1 MDTYRTVTFLPE
13 SGPPH
18 EVGALVSRDGRV
30 EMVLNRS
37 AAHVEGLSRYDVL
50 TRRAGVRRLEGA
62 VDLDAHGSCDPNS
75 FVELVERVAVE
86 AARGRTVELLNIPP
100 HLRLHLEI
108 TGRGHLL
115 PMRPRSGP
123 RLPEVLMELW
133 SQG

>member
-1 MDTYRTVTFLPE
+1 MGAYRTVTFLPE

-62 VDLDAHGSCDPNS
+62 VDLDAPPEGLGRRFMLGKRTPLSLRG
-75 FVELVERVAVE
+75 ELP
-86 AARGRTVELLNIPP
+86 ARF
-100 HLRLHLEI
+100 
-108 TGRGHLL
+108 
-115 PMRPRSGP
+115 SG
-123 RLPEVLMELW
+123 
-133 SQG
+133 